1 MFHLADI
8 HTWNCSSANCWSF
21 SQTRTNSA
29 PLGVSQKCAKAH
41 LHEMPTIIVA
51 ENSHLFD
58 VLSHVAQAL
67 PPLLR
72 EERTAQSQVGD
83 PYPLQRRRGGAG
95 SRQADAAGEAA

>member
-1 MFHLADI
+1 MELLFGKLLE
-8 HTWNCSSANCWSF
+8 SFANEDEP
-21 SQTRTNSA
+21 A

-58 VLSHVAQAL
+58 VLSHVAQDL

-83 PYPLQRRRGGAG
+83 PHPLQRRRGGRGGAG